1 MTQHSAG
8 EIVEEPRPSPAE
20 LRRIIGATMMGQ
32 VTEWYDY
39 AVFALVAVQI
49 GATFFPDQ
57 SESTR
62 LLSSLAVFGIAFMAR
77 PIGGM
82 LIGRYGDRSG
92 RRSVLVAS
100 LVMMTVATTL
110 MGLLPGADV
119 IGLAAPV
126 LLVLARF
133 IQGISAAGEST
144 SAITFVAESVPM
156 KRRGLLVALLF
167 SGSAGGYLLA
177 NLVVLGLR
185 EALGTVAFDDWG
197 WRLAF
202 LFALPLGLT
211 GLYIRRKL
219 AESPVFESLMEE
231 GAISDTPLRDT
242 FTKGL
247 GQTMQAIGISAMSF
261 VANYL
266 LVAYMPIHLTQVG
279 FAARDAA
286 IIGAISTATLVASY
300 PFMGALSDRVGRRA
314 VMLGGAGFL
323 ALFGWPLFA
332 LTISGAFA
340 PTLFAVVLLALPTAA
355 FIACLGLYC
364 TEFIDKSRLMTTFS
378 SGFNISSALFGGTSL
393 WAFGMLT
400 QATGDARM
408 PGALMVASAVLSF
421 VTLLTIRPA
430 NPAGSGFSRRLGS
443 SRPPSPRS

>member
-1 MTQHSAG
+1 MSRNITPAVG
-8 EIVEEPRPSPAE
+8 GDPAPSPAE

-77 PIGGM
+77 PLGGM
-82 LIGRYGDRSG
+82 LIGRYGDRAG

-100 LVMMTVATTL
+100 LILMTAATTL
-110 MGLLPGADV
+110 MGLLPGAGL
-119 IGLAAPV
+119 IGIAAPV

-144 SAITFVAESVPM
+144 SAITFVAESVPT

-167 SGSAGGYLLA
+167 TGSAGGYLVA
-177 NLVVLGLR
+177 NLAVWAAR
-185 EALGTVAFDDWG
+185 EAVGVAAFDQWG
-197 WRLAF
+197 WRLPF

-211 GLYIRRKL
+211 GLYIRSKL
-219 AESPVFESLMEE
+219 TESPVFESLLEE
-231 GAISDTPLRDT
+231 GAISPTPLADT
-242 FTKGL
+242 FTSGL
-247 GQTMQAIGISAMSF
+247 GQTLQAIGISALSF

-266 LVAYMPIHLTQVG
+266 LVAYMPTHLAQVG
-279 FAARDAA
+279 FGPRDAS
-286 IIGAISTATLVASY
+286 IIGAASTATLVVSY
-300 PFMGALSDRVGRRA
+300 PFMGALSDRIGRRA

-323 ALFGWPLFA
+323 ALFAWPLFA
-332 LTISGAFA
+332 VTISGTFA
-340 PTLFAVVLLALPTAA
+340 PTLLAVVLLALPTAA

-393 WAFGMLT
+393 WAFAMLT
-400 QATGDARM
+400 QATGDLRM
-408 PGALMVASAVLSF
+408 PGAMVVAAALLSF
-421 VTLLTIRPA
+421 VAMLTIRPA
-430 NPAGSGFSRRLGS
+430 
-443 SRPPSPRS
+443 PR